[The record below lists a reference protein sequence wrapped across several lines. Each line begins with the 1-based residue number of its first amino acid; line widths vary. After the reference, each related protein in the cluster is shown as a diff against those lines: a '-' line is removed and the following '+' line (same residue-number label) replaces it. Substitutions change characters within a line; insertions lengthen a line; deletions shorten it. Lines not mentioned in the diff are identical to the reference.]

1 MVEPRSGIN
10 IEFILLRE
18 SSTGAVSVI
27 MSSGLWEGE
36 ILLGKPW
43 EVAEEGRARGDK
55 TAADTVIFPQC
66 FTSDPG
72 VFAAQ
77 GP

>member
-1 MVEPRSGIN
+1 
-10 IEFILLRE
+10 
-18 SSTGAVSVI
+18 